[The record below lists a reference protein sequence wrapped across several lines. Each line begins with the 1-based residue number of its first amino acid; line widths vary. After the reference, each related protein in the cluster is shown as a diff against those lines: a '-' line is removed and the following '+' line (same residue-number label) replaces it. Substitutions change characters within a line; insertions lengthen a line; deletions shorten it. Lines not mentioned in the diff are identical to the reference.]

1 MIESKDTFL
10 QSITLQVE
18 YNCNAGSI
26 DMDVNLISGQ
36 QGEDQVEHASG
47 ISSSGMVAAGTAP
60 FVFTTAMPS
69 NLLIPTIQFNA
80 MAFNSI

>member
-36 QGEDQVEHASG
+36 EEDQVEHASG